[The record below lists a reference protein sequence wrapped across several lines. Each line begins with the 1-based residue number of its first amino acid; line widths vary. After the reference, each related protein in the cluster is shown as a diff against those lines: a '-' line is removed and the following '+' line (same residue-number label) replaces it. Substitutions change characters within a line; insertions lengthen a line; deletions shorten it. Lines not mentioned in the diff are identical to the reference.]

1 MSNSLAKFT
10 LNDQHDAARGFP
22 APGIT
27 LLCFLKEDCPT
38 CQLTLPVLERVH
50 AELGDSAS
58 IWAIGQDPDG
68 NAKLLSEHGL
78 TMPLL
83 DDSEL
88 KVSFDYDI
96 EIVPTVVLA
105 DAEARELTRFEG
117 FDRDDWRSLVQR
129 LSELTGKA
137 LPVINWDEYPSTRP
151 GCGSKSVES
160 GVRERLEAEASG
172 SLLRARRIDI
182 AEGDDVSEFLFDQGL
197 TDGLPV
203 VAPTPERVLKMLA
216 GTRRDPQEEVA
227 VVPPNMAPV
236 TVEKVAINAVM
247 AGCKPEFLPVILTA
261 LEAVCT
267 DEFNIHG
274 VMATTMGAS
283 PVMIINGP
291 IRERIGMNMRLGALG
306 QGNRANATMGRALR
320 LVLRNLGGAR
330 PGGTERS
337 TLGNPMKFTMCFAE
351 WEERSPWEP
360 YHAEH
365 GFAPE
370 DSTVTVIAM
379 VGGPSLIVDQTSR
392 TAAQL
397 AGSIGLTLEGVSHPR
412 AHGIGDTLL
421 VLAPEHVD
429 TLSRDQWSKD
439 DIRERIQE
447 VTSRSVS
454 ELLADEVSGAGF
466 PKRALGDNPSRE
478 ALERKVPKF
487 RSKENIHIVVAGSE
501 AGKFSAVYQGWASGP
516 IGSMPVTRKIEEA

>member
-1 MSNSLAKFT
+1 MAESLAPFK
-10 LNDQHDAARGFP
+10 LNDQHDAAREFP
-22 APGIT
+22 GAQLT

-50 AELGDSAS
+50 AELGDRVDVLG
-58 IWAIGQDPDG
+58 IGQDVEG
-68 NAKLLSEHGL
+68 NRKLVDEQQISI
-78 TMPLL
+78 PLL
-83 DDSEL
+83 DDSAL

-96 EIVPTVVLA
+96 DIVPTVVLA
-105 DAEARELTRFEG
+105 DVEGEELMRFEG
-117 FDRDDWRSLVQR
+117 FDRADWQTLLARA
-129 LSELTGKA
+129 SELAGKEA
-137 LPVINWDEYPSTRP
+137 PMIEWDEYPVTRP
-151 GCGSKSVES
+151 GCGSKSVEP
-160 GVRERLEAEASG
+160 GVRERLEAESRG
-172 SLLRARRIDI
+172 SPLRARRIDVG
-182 AEGDDVSEFLFDQGL
+182 EGDDVSEFLFDQGL

-203 VAPTPERVLKMLA
+203 VAPTPERVLKMLT
-216 GTRRDPQEEVA
+216 GTRRDPQEIVA

-267 DEFNIHG
+267 EEFNVHG

-283 PVMIINGP
+283 PVMIVNGP
-291 IRERIGMNMRLGALG
+291 IRERLGMNMRLGALG

-320 LVLRNLGGAR
+320 LVLRNMGGAR

-337 TLGNPMKFTMCFAE
+337 TLGNPMKFTMCFPE

-360 YHAEH
+360 YHVER
-365 GFAPE
+365 GFDPE

-392 TAAQL
+392 SAKQL

-412 AHGIGDTLL
+412 AHGTGDTLL

-429 TLSRDQWSKD
+429 TIARDQWSKD

-447 VTSRSVS
+447 VTSRPVR
-454 ELLADEVSGAGF
+454 ELLADDVSGVGI
-466 PKRALGDNPSRE
+466 PRRVIGDSPTEEQLAR
-478 ALERKVPKF
+478 RVPKF

>member
-1 MSNSLAKFT
+1 MSDALAQFT

-68 NAKLLSEHGL
+68 TANLLSEHGL

-151 GCGSKSVES
+151 GCGSKSVEP

-172 SLLRARRIDI
+172 SPLRARRIDI

-291 IRERIGMNMRLGALG
+291 IRERLGMNMRLGALG

-320 LVLRNLGGAR
+320 LILRNLGGAR

-337 TLGNPMKFTMCFAE
+337 TLGNPMKFTMCFPE

-412 AHGIGDTLL
+412 AHGTGDTLL

-447 VTSRSVS
+447 VTSRPVS
-454 ELLADEVSGAGF
+454 ELLADEVSGVGF
-466 PKRALGDNPSRE
+466 PKRLLGDNPSNE
-478 ALERKVPKF
+478 QLARKVPKF
-487 RSKENIHIVVAGSE
+487 RSKENIHIVVAGAE
-501 AGKFSAVYQGWASGP
+501 AGKFSAIYQGWASGP
-516 IGSMPVTRKIEEA
+516 IGSMPVTRKIVEA

>member
-160 GVRERLEAEASG
+160 GV
-172 SLLRARRIDI
+172 
-182 AEGDDVSEFLFDQGL
+182 
-197 TDGLPV
+197 
-203 VAPTPERVLKMLA
+203 
-216 GTRRDPQEEVA
+216 
-227 VVPPNMAPV
+227 
-236 TVEKVAINAVM
+236 
-247 AGCKPEFLPVILTA
+247 
-261 LEAVCT
+261 
-267 DEFNIHG
+267 
-274 VMATTMGAS
+274 
-283 PVMIINGP
+283 
-291 IRERIGMNMRLGALG
+291 
-306 QGNRANATMGRALR
+306 
-320 LVLRNLGGAR
+320 
-330 PGGTERS
+330 
-337 TLGNPMKFTMCFAE
+337 
-351 WEERSPWEP
+351 
-360 YHAEH
+360 
-365 GFAPE
+365 
-370 DSTVTVIAM
+370 
-379 VGGPSLIVDQTSR
+379 
-392 TAAQL
+392 
-397 AGSIGLTLEGVSHPR
+397 
-412 AHGIGDTLL
+412 
-421 VLAPEHVD
+421 
-429 TLSRDQWSKD
+429 
-439 DIRERIQE
+439 
-447 VTSRSVS
+447 
-454 ELLADEVSGAGF
+454 
-466 PKRALGDNPSRE
+466 
-478 ALERKVPKF
+478 
-487 RSKENIHIVVAGSE
+487 
-501 AGKFSAVYQGWASGP
+501 
-516 IGSMPVTRKIEEA
+516 